1 VISHWPP
8 RRICALL
15 RTCKSACAGRRSNGS
30 ACWDASVILKRSRRP
45 PRDAR
50 LGADSNIRRGS
61 GRSRRGVVLH
71 GRGLAARAG
80 EAGCSGAAE
89 LTRKCSLNHLPALT
103 VQSALFASIWL
114 SVQQPIQQPNEPAKP
129 LTSQCFPQYQ
139 LANVNTAHLRLFW
152 AFEEEVHILVG
163 RRNPLAARTSATYLV
178 QTTYRHLK

>member
-1 VISHWPP
+1 M
-8 RRICALL
+8 
-15 RTCKSACAGRRSNGS
+15 
-30 ACWDASVILKRSRRP
+30 
-45 PRDAR
+45 
-50 LGADSNIRRGS
+50 
-61 GRSRRGVVLH
+61 H

-80 EAGCSGAAE
+80 GAGCSGAAE

-152 AFEEEVHILVG
+152 AFEEEVYILVG

-178 QTTYRHLK
+178 QTTYRHMK